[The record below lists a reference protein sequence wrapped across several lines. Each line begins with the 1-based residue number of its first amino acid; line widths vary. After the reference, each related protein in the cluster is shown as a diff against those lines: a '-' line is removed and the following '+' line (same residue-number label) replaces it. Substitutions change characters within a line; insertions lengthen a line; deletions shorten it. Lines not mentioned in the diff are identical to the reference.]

1 MKKMVHAL
9 MSSPLVFEWQQ
20 RLCNNYSAI
29 REHFAEYLKV
39 AGKDILD
46 IGCSTG
52 TCASTVVDMHNNRY
66 VGIDIEP
73 QYIQRAARRFPAG
86 RFQVMDARHLTFPDN
101 AFDVILFVGALHHM
115 DDGLIQQCF
124 RQMKRVLRP
133 DGVILCAEPV
143 FTASKRL
150 SYFLLRRDRGHFIR
164 DEPGY
169 RRLFGEFTVVQ
180 QAFFSFSVH
189 RFCSFVLTKESV
201 AANLTS

>member
-1 MKKMVHAL
+1 MKKIVHAL
-9 MSSPLVFEWQQ
+9 LSSPLVFEWQQ

-39 AGKDILD
+39 TDKDILD

-52 TCASTVVDMHNNRY
+52 TCARAVVDMHNNRY

-73 QYIQRAARRFPAG
+73 QYIQRATRRYPAG
-86 RFQVMDARHLTFPDN
+86 RFQVMDARNLTFPDN

-133 DGVILCAEPV
+133 DGAILCAEPV
-143 FTASKRL
+143 FTESKRL
-150 SYFLLRRDRGHFIR
+150 SHFLLRRDRGHFIR

-169 RRLFGEFTVVQ
+169 RRLFGEFTVVK
-180 QAFFSFSVH
+180 QAFFPFSVH

-201 AANLTS
+201 TANMTS